1 MCPNSG
7 VSRNFSLVLF
17 FILVPL
23 MSHADLRWAATMVYA
38 AAEPSDGVATA
49 QAVFTNTGA
58 YPIKITATHT
68 SCGCT
73 AAVTD
78 GRPIAPGQT
87 GKVDISF
94 KTLGRRGLYEEAI
107 LIDTDDPAAK
117 ESTITLRVL
126 IRNPVELL
134 PTLLFWQPGEALTP
148 KVIRITVGDGFNLKD
163 INATC
168 ADAGVE
174 LHLEAVRPG
183 AEYKLTVTPKTQH
196 VRATISVTPEIEGRA
211 TKVLTAHVRVS

>member
-1 MCPNSG
+1 MPMIC
-7 VSRNFSLVLF
+7 R
-17 FILVPL
+17 
-23 MSHADLRWAATMVYA
+23 ADLKWAATMVYA

-49 QAVFTNTGA
+49 EAVFTNTGN

-78 GRPIAPGQT
+78 GRAVAPGQM

-148 KVIRITVGDGFNLKD
+148 KVIRVTVGDGFSLKNID
-163 INATC
+163 ATC
-168 ADAGVE
+168 ADPGVE
-174 LHLEAVRPG
+174 LHLEPVRAGAV
-183 AEYKLTVTPKTQH
+183 YKLTVTPKTEH
-196 VRATISVTPEIEGRA
+196 VKATITVTPEIEGRA
-211 TKVLTAHVRVS
+211 VKPLVAHVRVS